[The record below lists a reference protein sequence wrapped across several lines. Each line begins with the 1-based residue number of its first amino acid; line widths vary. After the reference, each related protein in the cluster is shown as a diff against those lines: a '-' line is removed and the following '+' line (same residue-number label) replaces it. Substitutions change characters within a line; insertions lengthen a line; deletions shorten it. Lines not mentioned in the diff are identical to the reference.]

1 MCKRARAR
9 VDMHD
14 THNRSNV
21 AVMNS
26 MPEACEHDEVLVL
39 CSGPYERP
47 DGLGAFLNKFGLEAE
62 LVDSDPLTGEMRV
75 RIVLGRTP
83 VGRPAGVRHAD
94 GEELVVERA

>member
-1 MCKRARAR
+1 MCKRARAS

-39 CSGPYERP
+39 CSVGHCHGRFLLDHRCALETKAPCLQLVACQHILCWLDVGHGVLARP
-47 DGLGAFLNKFGLEAE
+47 LAMFAFLVGGIPCLEA
-62 LVDSDPLTGEMRV
+62 
-75 RIVLGRTP
+75 
-83 VGRPAGVRHAD
+83 
-94 GEELVVERA
+94 